1 MHVVKRKIIKNAENQ
16 STSSHFMVLF
26 PADIELYFEIYFCSL
41 NVKYTSSFLLEIFWL
56 IANWTKYIY
65 FKYVLEVK
73 NWSTLYVTK
82 HTSLTVLVKSKKKKK
97 KKRKKEK
104 KNENTLTYIENI
116 ILQRCFKEF
125 LNFYWAAAFLLL
137 TFLFLSWKLEYLASL
152 IKFIAV
158 ISTYKSRVSLTR
170 GQG

>member
-82 HTSLTVLVKSKKKKK
+82 NPSLNVLVKSKKKKK
-97 KKRKKEK
+97 EKKKRKEK
-104 KNENTLTYIENI
+104 RKYTYIYRKHNTSEV
-116 ILQRCFKEF
+116 LQGVSQ
-125 LNFYWAAAFLLL
+125 LLL
-137 TFLFLSWKLEYLASL
+137 SCSFFTFNFSFSFMK
-152 IKFIAV
+152 IGIFGKFN
-158 ISTYKSRVSLTR
+158 
-170 GQG
+170 